1 MGTEV
6 HKSDL
11 RLPAIGDISGG
22 VKSNSIPD
30 DVGFHLW
37 IAVSVR
43 KSALGIGAVH
53 FEALVGSIFLGKAQ
67 VVEQRR
73 NIHPLTVV
81 VDLALPAN
89 ELCEPPCPVHVI
101 E

>member
-11 RLPAIGDISGG
+11 RLPAIGNISGG

-30 DVGFHLW
+30 DAGFRLW
-37 IAVSVR
+37 IAVSVQ
-43 KSALGIGAVH
+43 KSARGVGAVH
-53 FEALVGSIFLGKAQ
+53 FEALVASIFLGKAQ

-73 NIHPLTVV
+73 DIHQLTVV
-81 VDLALPAN
+81 VHLPLPAN
-89 ELCEPPCPVHVI
+89 ELCEPCPVHVI